1 MPSLSGLGY
10 FLIFACKTGYEFTE
24 IGQFFHLEQH
34 FSLSALLT
42 SWVRASVVD
51 GPEHWRKLSSIPGLY
66 ALDAK
71 STSPFS
77 PHDNQKSAQCL
88 GLGGGKTSLS
98 GLGYFWIFACKNWLW
113 IYRDRPVLSSR
124 AAFLIVSSIDIMGP
138 CFCGRW
144 PCTLKEA

>member
-51 GPEHWRKLSSIPGLY
+51 GPEH
-66 ALDAK
+66 
-71 STSPFS
+71 
-77 PHDNQKSAQCL
+77 
-88 GLGGGKTSLS
+88 
-98 GLGYFWIFACKNWLW
+98 
-113 IYRDRPVLSSR
+113 
-124 AAFLIVSSIDIMGP
+124 
-138 CFCGRW
+138 
-144 PCTLKEA
+144 